1 MMYLETIDISR
12 RLQKDTRMNRI
23 LEAPYKNKLATEQQ
37 LRRFFDS
44 LVQRISLRTGN
55 GNNTLDMGMPFDSG
69 QTLVL

>member
-1 MMYLETIDISR
+1 
-12 RLQKDTRMNRI
+12 MNRI